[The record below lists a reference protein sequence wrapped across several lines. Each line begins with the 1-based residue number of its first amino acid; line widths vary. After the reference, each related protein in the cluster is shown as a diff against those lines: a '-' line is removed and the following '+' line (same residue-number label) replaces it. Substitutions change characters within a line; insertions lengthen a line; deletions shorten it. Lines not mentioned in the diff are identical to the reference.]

1 MRHPAA
7 HRNNPPDAAFSRQR
21 HPSRMAL
28 NLSSLNFK
36 GERVGLLFV
45 APALFVFLVVLSF
58 PIGYAGYLSFFK
70 VKPDFTLVFSG
81 FTNFSKILDDPDFWN
96 ALKNTAI
103 YTFGSVLLHL
113 LIGLS
118 LALAL
123 NSSWLKGRLF
133 FRIAFFIPWS
143 ISFVVTAVTW
153 RWVLNAQ
160 YGILNAFL
168 RSVGVLSE
176 NVSWLGSAELALP
189 TAILV
194 NAWRGFPFVMV
205 MIYAG
210 LQAIPREP
218 YEAAMVDG
226 ASPIQL
232 FRYITLPSLRGVIMV
247 ATVLDTI
254 WVFIQ
259 FELIQVL
266 TAGGPGRATE
276 LLTNLIYRESF
287 TFYDFGIGSAM
298 AMLTLLVVLCFSLV
312 YVRLLGR
319 ET

>member
-1 MRHPAA
+1 MTLFRGDRA
-7 HRNNPPDAAFSRQR
+7 
-21 HPSRMAL
+21 
-28 NLSSLNFK
+28 
-36 GERVGLLFV
+36 GLLFI

-58 PIGYAGYLSFFK
+58 PIGYAGYLSVFK
-70 VKPDFTLVFSG
+70 VKPDFSLVFNGTANFVNSLMTRTSGTRSGTRPSTLLAASRFIWSIG
-81 FTNFSKILDDPDFWN
+81 FT
-96 ALKNTAI
+96 
-103 YTFGSVLLHL
+103 
-113 LIGLS
+113 

-123 NSSWLKGRLF
+123 NSPWLKGRLL
-133 FRIAFFIPWS
+133 FRIAFFVPWS

-168 RSVGVLSE
+168 RRIGVLSE

-210 LQAIPREP
+210 LQAIPKEP

-226 ASPIQL
+226 ASKLQL
-232 FRYITLPSLRGVIMV
+232 FRLHHPSRAARGHHGRHG
-247 ATVLDTI
+247 
-254 WVFIQ
+254 
-259 FELIQVL
+259 
-266 TAGGPGRATE
+266 AGYDLGVHSIRTDPSPDGRWSGAGYR

-287 TFYDFGIGSAM
+287 TFYEFGIGSAM

-319 ET
+319 EVIRG

>member
-1 MRHPAA
+1 MR
-7 HRNNPPDAAFSRQR
+7 
-21 HPSRMAL
+21 L
-28 NLSSLNFK
+28 NLSAVNFK
-36 GERVGLLFV
+36 GERAGLLFV

-70 VKPDFTLVFSG
+70 VKPDFTLVFNG
-81 FTNFSKILDDPDFWN
+81 ITNFSRILDDPNFWN
-96 ALKNTAI
+96 ALKNTVI
-103 YTFGSVLLHL
+103 YTSGSVLLHL
-113 LIGLS
+113 LIGLF

-123 NSSWLKGRLF
+123 NSPWLKGRLL

-210 LQAIPREP
+210 LQAIPKEP

-226 ASPIQL
+226 ASKFQL

-319 ET
+319 EA

>member
-1 MRHPAA
+1 MSTRISAMTLFRGDRA
-7 HRNNPPDAAFSRQR
+7 
-21 HPSRMAL
+21 
-28 NLSSLNFK
+28 
-36 GERVGLLFV
+36 GLLFI
-45 APALFVFLVVLSF
+45 APALVVFMVVLSF
-58 PIGYAGYLSFFK
+58 PIGYAGYLSVFK
-70 VKPDFTLVFSG
+70 VRPDFSLVFAG
-81 FTNFSKILDDPDFWN
+81 TANFGKALSDPAFWN
-96 ALKNTAI
+96 ALRNTAV
-103 YTFGSVLLHL
+103 YTLGSVALHL
-113 LIGLS
+113 AIGLA

-123 NSSWLKGRLF
+123 NSPWLKGRLL
-133 FRIAFFIPWS
+133 FRIAFFVPWS

-168 RSVGVLSE
+168 RSIGVLSE
-176 NVSWLGSAELALP
+176 NVSWLGSAGLAMP

-194 NAWRGFPFVMV
+194 NAWRGFPFIMV

-210 LQAIPREP
+210 LQALPREP

-226 ASPIQL
+226 ASKLQL
-232 FRYITLPSLRGVIMV
+232 FRHITLPGLRGVITV
-247 ATVLDTI
+247 AVVLDTI

-287 TFYDFGIGSAM
+287 TFYEFGIGSAI
-298 AMLTLLVVLCFSLV
+298 AMLTLLVVLCFSMV
-312 YVRLLGR
+312 YVRLVGR
-319 ET
+319 EVSE

>member
-1 MRHPAA
+1 VLSGPKLRGPGGTDPMMQMPTRMSAA
-7 HRNNPPDAAFSRQR
+7 TLFRGDRT
-21 HPSRMAL
+21 
-28 NLSSLNFK
+28 
-36 GERVGLLFV
+36 GLLFI
-45 APALFVFLVVLSF
+45 APALVVFMVVLSF
-58 PIGYAGYLSFFK
+58 PIGYAGYLSLFK
-70 VKPDFTLVFSG
+70 VRPDFSLVFAG
-81 FTNFSKILDDPDFWN
+81 TANFGKVLADPFFWN
-96 ALKNTAI
+96 ALRNTAI
-103 YTFGSVLLHL
+103 YTFGSVALHL
-113 LIGLS
+113 LIGLA

-123 NSSWLKGRLF
+123 NSPRLKGRLL
-133 FRIAFFIPWS
+133 FRIAFFVPWS

-168 RSVGVLSE
+168 RSVGVISE
-176 NVSWLGSAELALP
+176 NISWLGSAGLALP

-210 LQAIPREP
+210 LQALPREP

-226 ASPIQL
+226 ASRLQL
-232 FRYITLPSLRGVIMV
+232 FRYITLPGLRGVIMV

-287 TFYDFGIGSAM
+287 AFYEFGTGSAM
-298 AMLTLLVVLCFSLV
+298 AMLTLFMVLCFSLI

-319 ET
+319 GAAE

>member
-1 MRHPAA
+1 VAGISAGMPTRLSYTKI
-7 HRNNPPDAAFSRQR
+7 FSGDRI
-21 HPSRMAL
+21 
-28 NLSSLNFK
+28 
-36 GERVGLLFV
+36 GLLFI
-45 APALFVFLVVLSF
+45 APALIVFFLVLSF

-70 VKPDFTLVFSG
+70 VKPDFTLVYNG
-81 FTNFSKILDDPDFWN
+81 LANFSKILEDPYFWN
-96 ALKNTAI
+96 ALENTII
-103 YTFGSVLLHL
+103 YTFGSVALHII
-113 LIGLS
+113 IGFS

-123 NSSWLKGRLF
+123 NSPWLKGRMF

-168 RSVGVLSE
+168 RQAGIITE
-176 NVSWLGSAELALP
+176 NISWLGSSEFALP
-189 TAILV
+189 TAIMV
-194 NAWRGFPFVMV
+194 NAWRGYPFVMV

-210 LQAIPREP
+210 LQAIPKEP

-226 ASPIQL
+226 ASNLQL
-232 FRYITLPSLRGVIMV
+232 FRYITLPSLRGVMLV
-247 ATVLDTI
+247 ASVLDMI

-287 TFYDFGIGSAM
+287 SFYEFGIGSAI
-298 AMLTLLVVLCFSLV
+298 AMLTLLIVLGFSLI

-319 ET
+319 EQ

>member
-1 MRHPAA
+1 
-7 HRNNPPDAAFSRQR
+7 
-21 HPSRMAL
+21 MASCL
-28 NLSSLNFK
+28 THINFK
-36 GERVGLLFV
+36 GDRAGLLFV
-45 APALFVFLVVLSF
+45 APALVVFLVVLSF

-70 VKPDFTLVFSG
+70 VKPDFSLVFNG
-81 FTNFSKILDDPDFWN
+81 LANFGRILDDPHFWN

-103 YTFGSVLLHL
+103 YTAGSVALHL
-113 LIGLS
+113 LIGLF

-123 NSSWLKGRLF
+123 NNPWLKGRLL

-160 YGILNAFL
+160 FGILNAFL
-168 RSVGVLSE
+168 RCIGVLNE

-189 TAILV
+189 TAILI

-226 ASPIQL
+226 ASKIQI

-287 TFYDFGIGSAM
+287 TFYDFGTGSAM

-319 ET
+319 DA